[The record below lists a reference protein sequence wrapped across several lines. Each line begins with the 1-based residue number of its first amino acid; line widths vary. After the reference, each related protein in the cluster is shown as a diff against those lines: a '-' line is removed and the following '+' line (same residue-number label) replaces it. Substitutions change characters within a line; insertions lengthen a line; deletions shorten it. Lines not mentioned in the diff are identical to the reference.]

1 MLLIIKI
8 YLYTIKEGSEG
19 RVVVGKRATSS
30 MWSEVNENR
39 FVVAGSLSKCKVV
52 AI

>member
-8 YLYTIKEGSEG
+8 YLYTIKQGSEG

-30 MWSEVNENR
+30 MWSGVNESR
-39 FVVAGSLSKCKVV
+39 FVVAGSLSKS
-52 AI
+52 